1 MISTKKIKKHRQD
14 LKEWVSDLPR
24 YRVGVL
30 IVDDTNTFDPFIRD
44 AFGDSE
50 HIENLLYHFMKGDY
64 KFAKMVL
71 NTADR
76 YRALNC

>member
-1 MISTKKIKKHRQD
+1 MISTEKIKDFSQD
-14 LKEWVSDLPR
+14 LEEWVLALPR
-24 YRVGVL
+24 YRIGVL
-30 IVDDTNTFDPFIRD
+30 IVDDTNTFDPFIRN
-44 AFGDSE
+44 AFGDQE
-50 HIENLLYHFMKGDY
+50 HIENLLYHFMRSNP

>member
-1 MISTKKIKKHRQD
+1 MTSTKKIKKFRQD
-14 LKEWVSDLPR
+14 LEEWVFDLPR

-30 IVDDTNTFDPFIRD
+30 LVDDTNTFDPFILGS
-44 AFGDSE
+44 FGDPE
-50 HIENLLYHFMKGDY
+50 HIENLLYHFMKGNY
-64 KFAKMVL
+64 KFAKIVL